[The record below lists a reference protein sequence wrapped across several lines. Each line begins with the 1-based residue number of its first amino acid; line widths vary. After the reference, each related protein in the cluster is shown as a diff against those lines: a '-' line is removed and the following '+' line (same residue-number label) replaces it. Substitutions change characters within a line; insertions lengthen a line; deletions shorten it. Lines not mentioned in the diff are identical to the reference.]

1 MRAAPRPEPIR
12 DAEEIFLVNR
22 IQQRDHRSLDDLVLQ
37 RGDRKR
43 ALSTVRLGY
52 VYAPTRQCP
61 IRSPM
66 DPTMQVLELAPE
78 VCLVV
83 LPRHTIYPRRGVS
96 FEFEERL
103 SEKINA
109 DVMEERGEPLLLSF
123 PCDFPYAIQR
133 LCHVSPVLR
142 PARALL
148 ARIPLGLRP
157 WLHRLRRGWHLRGL
171 LRNGLLRFVRRLHSL
186 YEANAGQEVFR
197 GFVIFQPP

>member
-1 MRAAPRPEPIR
+1 
-12 DAEEIFLVNR
+12 
-22 IQQRDHRSLDDLVLQ
+22 
-37 RGDRKR
+37 
-43 ALSTVRLGY
+43 
-52 VYAPTRQCP
+52 
-61 IRSPM
+61 
-66 DPTMQVLELAPE
+66 
-78 VCLVV
+78 
-83 LPRHTIYPRRGVS
+83 
-96 FEFEERL
+96 
-103 SEKINA
+103 
-109 DVMEERGEPLLLSF
+109 MEERGEPLLLSF

-197 GFVIFQPP
+197 GFVIFQPPRIL